1 MTVPSEPAFGPSS
14 DLTELLRK
22 ARSSEVPLSA
32 ISLALGRKHYE
43 EGDYEQALEWCLRVT
58 DGGDSYQSWYGAAQ
72 LLPKILEKVQPNVSR
87 TLRLAVLGSYTTN
100 QLTGLLRL
108 MALRRGIHLEIYE
121 AGYNQYQQEILD
133 ESSSLY
139 LSKPEVVLVAV
150 DQHEVGLPTYSDDP
164 EEAIDNELQRW
175 TTLWDKLGERT
186 DATIV
191 QTDFVVPGGDPF
203 GNLSRRLRGSRSSML
218 EELNR
223 RLSNAADERVMIA
236 SAERLASQYG
246 KNRWHDP
253 RYWVLA
259 KQAVSLDALP
269 LLARH
274 LSAVIAASLGLTRKC
289 LVVDL
294 DGTLWG
300 GVIGEDGLGGIKL
313 GPGAEGEA
321 FVAFQDYLLSLKERG
336 VILAVCSKNDEATAK
351 EPFEQH
357 PDMRIKLED
366 LAAFVANWEPKSK
379 NLSRIAQSL
388 DLSTDA
394 LTFVDDQPAERA
406 AVRAALPE
414 VDVIQLPPD
423 PAYFVS
429 TLSSYPF
436 FETMGYT
443 NEDRNRASQYRAR
456 ALLKEAEAQASSLED
471 FLLGLEMEAIVADFD
486 ELHLNRIVQLIGKT
500 NQFNLTSRRHS
511 RATVE
516 KMMDDPAFVC
526 FYLKLSDRLA
536 DHGLVGVVI
545 GEMTGD
551 AIVIDTM
558 LMSCRVIGRTAETT
572 MLDHIFLRGAELGAA
587 TARGIYVPSAKNGQV
602 ADLYARHGFGLITEA
617 GDQTT
622 WEFPLTKR
630 PDPNPLIEVASG

>member
-1 MTVPSEPAFGPSS
+1 MTVLSEPAIEPSS

-22 ARSSEVPLSA
+22 ARSCEVPTSA
-32 ISLALGRKHYE
+32 ISLALARKHHE

-72 LLPKILEKVQPNVSR
+72 LLPEILEKVEPKVSR
-87 TLRLAVLGSYTTN
+87 TVRLAVLGSYTTN
-100 QLTGLLRL
+100 QLTDLLRL
-108 MALRRGIHLEIYE
+108 MALRRSIHLEIYE
-121 AGYNQYQQEILD
+121 AGYNQYQQEIFD

-139 LSKPEVVLVAV
+139 ASRPEVVVVAV

-164 EEAIDNELQRW
+164 EEAIANELQRW
-175 TTLWDKLGERT
+175 TTLWNKLGERS

-191 QTDFVVPGGDPF
+191 QTDFVVPGEDPF

-218 EELNR
+218 EELNQ
-223 RLSNAADERVMIA
+223 RLVKAAGEGVVIA
-236 SAERLASQYG
+236 SAERLASHYG
-246 KNRWHDP
+246 KSRWHDP
-253 RYWVLA
+253 RYWMLA
-259 KQAVSLDALP
+259 KQAVSLNALP
-269 LLARH
+269 LLVRH
-274 LSAVIAASLGLTRKC
+274 LVAVIAASLGLTRKC
-289 LVVDL
+289 LVLDL

-300 GVIGEDGLGGIKL
+300 GVIGEDGLKGIEL
-313 GPGAEGEA
+313 GQGAKGEA

-351 EPFEQH
+351 APFEQH
-357 PDMRIKLED
+357 PDMRIQLED
-366 LAAFVANWEPKSK
+366 LAAFVANWESKPK

-394 LTFVDDQPAERA
+394 LTFIDDQPAERA

-414 VDVIQLPPD
+414 VDVIQLPAD
-423 PAYFVS
+423 PAYFVVA
-429 TLSSYPF
+429 LGSYPF

-456 ALLKEAEAQASSLED
+456 ALLKEAEAEASSLEE
-471 FLLGLEMEAIVADFD
+471 FLLGLEMKATVADFD

-500 NQFNLTSRRHS
+500 NQFNLTGRRHS

-526 FYLKLSDRLA
+526 FYFKLSDRLA

-545 GEMTGD
+545 GELTGD

-572 MLDHIFLRGAELGAA
+572 MLDHIFLRGAELGV
-587 TARGIYVPSAKNGQV
+587 TTVRGIYVPSAKNGLV
-602 ADLYARHGFGLITEA
+602 ADLYARHGFELISEA
-617 GDQTT
+617 GDQTS
-622 WEFPLTKR
+622 WKFPLAER
-630 PDPNPLIEVASG
+630 PALNPLIEVVSA